1 MASRAGAELANQP
14 RIALTPKSMAGAL
27 LGVADVAQIV
37 AFLYCEKPLGDH
49 GNQRGLQVTLLSTKM

>member
-1 MASRAGAELANQP
+1 
-14 RIALTPKSMAGAL
+14 MAGAL

-37 AFLYCEKPLGDH
+37 AFVYYEKDFGDH